1 MCELNIIM
9 TKKKTHTVL
18 DCVEDVFKPFVN
30 KKGEVEISE
39 NINPVF
45 IMFIVVMLGISK
57 TFFTCYN

>member
-1 MCELNIIM
+1 MRKI
-9 TKKKTHTVL
+9 KTHTVL
-18 DCVEDVFKPFVN
+18 DCIEDLFKPFVN

-45 IMFIVVMLGISK
+45 VMFIVMILGISR